1 MRKLITICLTV
12 AGCALAT
19 YFLWTPDTM
28 EEDAHEEEHH
38 QEDFLPF
45 SKELTEANNIEIE
58 KAGPGSLKQKVEA
71 PAQIRIIPD
80 QEAHIHPKISGIVV
94 AAYKNLGDT
103 VSAGEVV
110 AILES
115 KEMAEAKA
123 SYLTSLKKEQL
134 SSTAFEREKNL
145 HEKSISSTRDFNA
158 AENSREESKIET
170 ELCRQRLLSLGVDS
184 DCIHHLPND
193 SCDTLRTYEVRSP
206 ISGKVIDRQITPGE
220 FITTDEEIYSIA
232 DLSTV
237 WAEVHIF
244 SNDRPYVRQGQHAT
258 IASNDGNTIKSKVTY
273 LSPIINPE
281 TRTSTA
287 YVTIDN
293 RSGQWLPGTYVYAT
307 FLTDKTDVP
316 LMVKR
321 DAIQNIDGVDTLFVS
336 ANEGF
341 AVRPITKGR
350 SDEDH
355 CEVVSGLSSGEDYA
369 CKNTFLLKADL
380 KKEEAEHM
388 D

>member
-19 YFLWTPDTM
+19 YFLWTPNAI
-28 EEDAHEEEHH
+28 EEDTHEEEHH
-38 QEDFLPF
+38 EDFLPF
-45 SKELTEANNIEIE
+45 SKEVAEANNIEIE
-58 KAGPGSLKQKVEA
+58 KAGPGMLKQKVEA
-71 PAQIRIIPD
+71 PAQIKIIPD

-94 AAYKNLGDT
+94 AACKNLGDP

-123 SYLTSLKKEQL
+123 SYLTALKKEQL
-134 SSTAFEREKNL
+134 SSTAYEREKKL
-145 HEKSISSTRDFNA
+145 HEKNISSTQDYNA
-158 AENSREESKIET
+158 AENTMEESKIET
-170 ELCRQRLLSLGVDS
+170 ELCRQKLLSLGLDS
-184 DCIHHLPND
+184 DCINHLPND

-206 ISGKVIDRQITPGE
+206 ITGKIIDRRIASGE
-220 FITTDEEIYSIA
+220 FITADEEIYSVA

-237 WAEVHIF
+237 WAEIHIF
-244 SNDRPYVRQGQHAT
+244 ANDRPFVKQGQPVA
-258 IASNDGNTIKSKVTY
+258 IAANDGKTIKAKVSY

-281 TRTSTA
+281 TRTSIA
-287 YVTIDN
+287 YAAIDN
-293 RSGQWLPGTYVYAT
+293 RSGYWLPGTYAYAT
-307 FLTDKTDVP
+307 FLTDKTDVA
-316 LMVKR
+316 LAVKKE
-321 DAIQNIDGVDTLFVS
+321 AIQNIDGVDTLFVS
-336 ANEGF
+336 TDEGF
-341 AVRPITKGR
+341 AVRPVTKGR
-350 SDEDH
+350 SDDDR
-355 CEVVSGLSSGEDYA
+355 CEIVSGLNPGEEYA